1 MVWLLIIFCLAVAV
15 SPLMWMKSS
24 PRQQQ
29 VMANRKKARS
39 LTINVN
45 ICKQADASDSEDR
58 LDAIFYWLDW
68 QQDILNESWVLHR
81 RSNRGWESCFDGWR
95 WINQEADKAWLE
107 VIGSIIDDLP
117 SGVSAIVTNKQG
129 IGVVWDERGDGVAVN
144 NLHQYLIKLRDKGK
158 EICI

>member
-15 SPLMWMKSS
+15 SPLLWMKSS

-45 ICKQADASDSEDR
+45 ICKQADASDSENR

-68 QQDILNESWVLHR
+68 QQDNLNESWVLHR

-107 VIGSIIDDLP
+107 VIGSIIDDFP

-129 IGVVWDERGDGVAVN
+129 IGVVWDERGDGVGVD
-144 NLHQYLIKLRDKGK
+144 NLHQCLIKLRDKGK

>member
-68 QQDILNESWVLHR
+68 QQDNLNESWVLHR

-129 IGVVWDERGDGVAVN
+129 IGVVWDERGDGVTVE
-144 NLHQYLIKLRDKGK
+144 NLHQCLIKLRDKGK

>member
-68 QQDILNESWVLHR
+68 QQDKLNESWVLHR
-81 RSNRGWESCFDGWR
+81 RSKRGWESCFDGWR

-117 SGVSAIVTNKQG
+117 SSVNAIVTNKQG
-129 IGVVWDERGDGVAVN
+129 IGVVWDERGDGVAVD
-144 NLHQYLIKLRDKGK
+144 NLHQCLIKLRDKGK

>member
-29 VMANRKKARS
+29 VMVNRKKARS
-39 LTINVN
+39 LTINFN
-45 ICKQADASDSEDR
+45 ICKQADASDSENR

>member
-58 LDAIFYWLDW
+58 LDAIFYCLDW
-68 QQDILNESWVLHR
+68 QQDNLNESWVLHR

-129 IGVVWDERGDGVAVN
+129 IGVVWDERGDGVAVD
-144 NLHQYLIKLRDKGK
+144 NLHQCLIKLRDKGK

>member
-29 VMANRKKARS
+29 VMVNRKKARS
-39 LTINVN
+39 LTINFN
-45 ICKQADASDSEDR
+45 ICKQADASDSENR

-68 QQDILNESWVLHR
+68 QQDNLNESWVLHR

-129 IGVVWDERGDGVAVN
+129 IGVVWDERGDGVAVD
-144 NLHQYLIKLRDKGK
+144 NLHQCLIKLRDKGK

>member
-68 QQDILNESWVLHR
+68 QQDNLNESWVLHR

>member
-68 QQDILNESWVLHR
+68 QQDNLNESWVLHR
-81 RSNRGWESCFDGWR
+81 RSKRGWESCFDGWR

-129 IGVVWDERGDGVAVN
+129 TGVVWDERGDGVAVDH
-144 NLHQYLIKLRDKGK
+144 LHQCLIKLRDKGK
-158 EICI
+158 EICT